1 MLFGTLHIVDLF
13 KWLLLFLSFEYF
25 FEIAENPFLLLFFIS
40 WACLA
45 FLDNWLLIILTL
57 MTYEHSIIIELIGR
71 DLIRYQ
77 HLFPNF
83 AFLLDHFF

>member
-1 MLFGTLHIVDLF
+1 MHIVDLF

-25 FEIAENPFLLLFFIS
+25 FEIAKNSFLILFFIS
-40 WACLA
+40 WTCLD

-57 MTYEHSIIIELIGR
+57 MTYENSIIIELIGR

-83 AFLLDHFF
+83 ALLLDHFF